1 MVQDCSLATSIKA
14 DKNLSQDTSAES
26 FLEVLMLAK
35 VSNGKRDLPTL
46 AWDRRDEVVADVF
59 VVAVAVVG
67 LSVHHLQQVGI
78 LGQEVLE
85 LIKGVVSVVGRSHP
99 ESFDAGGFDRDG
111 KIETL

>member
-1 MVQDCSLATSIKA
+1 MIVHERLEAVVEDWRLHDGLA
-14 DKNLSQDTSAES
+14 
-26 FLEVLMLAK
+26 
-35 VSNGKRDLPTL
+35 G
-46 AWDRRDEVVADVF
+46 VA
-59 VVAVAVVG
+59 AAVVG

-78 LGQEVLE
+78 LGQEVLK